1 MIILAINVLF
11 TAFMIALF
19 VWDYRTYGTQSHKDL
34 KSIIMSSGVLGTF
47 VGIFVGLLDFDAFS
61 LQSSIPTLLDGLK
74 TAFYTSIL
82 GMGLAISLSILQK
95 SKNIKS
101 TEERDIY
108 SLFERLE
115 LLNHLQ
121 NLHHLTKLQLVPTKD
136 DIADISRK
144 NYTMIQSCFDEVNVS
159 LKLAVSELAKG
170 ASKELI
176 IALESVIKDFN
187 TNLQT
192 QFGEN
197 FKELNTAVGK
207 LLTWQEE
214 YRHFVQE
221 TQNLLRNVESTL
233 NNTQSAMQVSQQ
245 TLEQILLQNERVSA
259 FYAENLKII
268 QSCEIQNAKL
278 QSHLAQIADL
288 EPSSKQAL
296 QSLENLFNAMRE
308 NAKNAESHIANLNE
322 NIKQYALQSAKDMQE
337 NFDNATQNLL
347 TQSAQRLES
356 MSDNTLK
363 TLQRDFALLRQ
374 SSDESLQ
381 EIRNASTKSLDSMLE
396 GLKQTLGESKELQKH
411 NMEALNTLSEEA
423 KRNHSTI
430 LQTFS
435 TQLKTMNE
443 ETLNALNTSANTARE
458 GVMSQYELSNKY
470 IKTIALQ
477 YSKLL
482 QKLSEDSLTAPKQTS
497 EQILTEFKEFQYAM
511 IENIKQMRDYLVQ
524 NNSELHNFYKVLGEE
539 ILEDS
544 KQNSA
549 LSQELKNSLRN
560 LDEAMSA
567 SVNNFWKNYEW
578 FLQRITELIGVRK

>member
-19 VWDYRTYGTQSHKDL
+19 VWDYRTYGIQSHKDL

-121 NLHHLTKLQLVPTKD
+121 NLHHLTKLQSVPTKD

-233 NNTQSAMQVSQQ
+233 NNTQSAMQASQQ

-278 QSHLAQIADL
+278 QGHLAQIADL

-363 TLQRDFALLRQ
+363 TLQRDFVLLRQ

-396 GLKQTLGESKELQKH
+396 GLKRTLGESKELQKH

>member
-121 NLHHLTKLQLVPTKD
+121 NLHHLTKLQSVPTKD

-197 FKELNTAVGK
+197 FKELNVAVGK

-221 TQNLLRNVESTL
+221 TQNLLHNVESTL

-443 ETLNALNTSANTARE
+443 ETLNALNTSASTARE

>member
-1 MIILAINVLF
+1 MVILAINVLF
-11 TAFMIALF
+11 TGFMIALF

-47 VGIFVGLLDFDAFS
+47 VGIFIGLLDFDAFA
-61 LQSSIPTLLDGLK
+61 LQTSIPTLLDGLK

-82 GMGLAISLSILQK
+82 GMGLAILLAILQK

-101 TEERDIY
+101 TEQNDIDF
-108 SLFERLE
+108 LFERLE
-115 LLNHLQ
+115 LLSHLR
-121 NLHHLTKLQLVPTKD
+121 NLHHLTKLELLPTKD
-136 DIADISRK
+136 DIIELSRK
-144 NYTMIQSCFDEVNVS
+144 NYTMIESCFSEVNTS

-170 ASKELI
+170 ASRELI

-187 TNLQT
+187 ANLQT

-197 FKELNTAVGK
+197 FKELNAAVGK
-207 LLTWQEE
+207 LLSWQEE

-221 TQNLLRNVESTL
+221 TQVLLRNVESTL
-233 NNTQSAMQVSQQ
+233 SNTQSAMQTSQQ
-245 TLEQILLQNERVSA
+245 TFEQILSQNERVSA
-259 FYAENLKII
+259 FYEENLKII
-268 QSCEIQNAKL
+268 QSCEIQNNKL
-278 QSHLAQIADL
+278 QTHLAHIANL

-296 QSLENLFNAMRE
+296 QSLEALFDTMKE
-308 NAKNAESHIANLNE
+308 NAKNAQSHIADLNE
-322 NIKQYALQSAKDMQE
+322 SIKQYALQSAKDMQQ
-337 NFDNATQNLL
+337 NFDNATQSLIA
-347 TQSAQRLES
+347 QSAQKLES
-356 MSDNTLK
+356 MSNDTMK
-363 TLQRDFALLRQ
+363 TLQRDFILLRQ
-374 SSDESLQ
+374 SSDENLQ
-381 EIRNASTKSLDSMLE
+381 EIRNVSIRSLDSMLE
-396 GLKQTLGESKELQKH
+396 GLKQTLEESKGLQKH
-411 NMEALNTLSEEA
+411 NVEVLHTLSEQA
-423 KRNHSTI
+423 SKNHNEI

-435 TQLKTMNE
+435 AQLKTMNE
-443 ETLNALNTSANTARE
+443 ETLDALNASANNARE

-482 QKLSEDSLTAPKQTS
+482 QKLSEDSITTPKQVS
-497 EQILTEFKEFQYAM
+497 EQILSEFNEFQHAM
-511 IENIKQMRDYLVQ
+511 IENIKQVRDYLVQ

-549 LSQELKNSLRN
+549 LSQELKASLRN

-578 FLQRITELIGVRK
+578 FLQRITELIGARK

>member
-1 MIILAINVLF
+1 MIITVNVFF

-19 VWDYRTYGTQSHKDL
+19 VWDYRTYGTQGHKDL

-47 VGIFVGLLDFDAFS
+47 VGIFIGLLDFDTFS
-61 LQSSIPTLLDGLK
+61 LQSSIPMLLDGLK

-82 GMGLAISLSILQK
+82 GMGLAILLSILQK

-101 TEERDIY
+101 TEESDIDF
-108 SLFERLE
+108 LFQKLE
-115 LLNHLQ
+115 LLNHLHH
-121 NLHHLTKLQLVPTKD
+121 LHHLTKLERIPTRD
-136 DIADISRK
+136 DIVDASHK
-144 NYTMIQSCFDEVNVS
+144 NYTLIESCFAEVNTS

-170 ASKELI
+170 ASRELI

-197 FKELNTAVGK
+197 FKELNAAVGK
-207 LLTWQEE
+207 LLSWQEE

-221 TQNLLRNVESTL
+221 TQTLLRNVEGTL
-233 NNTQSAMQVSQQ
+233 SNTQNAMHASQQ
-245 TLEQILLQNERVSA
+245 TLEQILSQNERVSA
-259 FYAENLKII
+259 FYEENLKII
-268 QSCEIQNAKL
+268 QSCEAQNTKL
-278 QSHLAQIADL
+278 QAHLAHIANL

-296 QSLENLFNAMRE
+296 QSLENLFSAMRE

-322 NIKQYALQSAKDMQE
+322 SIKQYALQSAKDMQE
-337 NFDNATQNLL
+337 NFDSAMQSLIA
-347 TQSAQRLES
+347 QSAQRLES
-356 MSDNTLK
+356 MSDNTMK
-363 TLQRDFALLRQ
+363 TLQKDFALLRQ
-374 SSDESLQ
+374 ASDESLQ
-381 EIRNASTKSLDSMLE
+381 EIRSASTKSLDTMLE
-396 GLKQTLGESKELQKH
+396 GLRQTLEESKELQNH
-411 NMEALNTLSEEA
+411 NTQALNTLSEQA
-423 KRNHSTI
+423 RQNHNDI

-435 TQLKTMNE
+435 MQLKTMNE
-443 ETLNALNTSANTARE
+443 ETLNALNTSASTARE

-482 QKLSEDSLTAPKQTS
+482 QKLSEDSITAPKEAS
-497 EQILTEFKEFQYAM
+497 EQILSEFKEFQYAM

-539 ILEDS
+539 TLEDS

-549 LSQELKNSLRN
+549 LSQELKTSLRN

-567 SVNNFWKNYEW
+567 SVNNFWRNYEW
-578 FLQRITELIGVRK
+578 FLQRITELIGARK

>member
-1 MIILAINVLF
+1 MIITVNVFF

-19 VWDYRTYGTQSHKDL
+19 VWDYRTYGTQGHKDL

-47 VGIFVGLLDFDAFS
+47 VGIFIGLLDFDTFS
-61 LQSSIPTLLDGLK
+61 LQSSIPMLLDGLK

-82 GMGLAISLSILQK
+82 GMGLAILLSILQK

-101 TEERDIY
+101 TEESDIDF
-108 SLFERLE
+108 LFQKLE
-115 LLNHLQ
+115 LLNHLHH
-121 NLHHLTKLQLVPTKD
+121 LHHLTKLERIPTRD
-136 DIADISRK
+136 YIVDASHK
-144 NYTMIQSCFDEVNVS
+144 NYTLIESCFAEVNTS

-170 ASKELI
+170 ASRELI

-197 FKELNTAVGK
+197 FKELNAAVGK
-207 LLTWQEE
+207 LLSWQEE

-221 TQNLLRNVESTL
+221 TQTLLRNVEGTL
-233 NNTQSAMQVSQQ
+233 SNTQNAMHASQQ
-245 TLEQILLQNERVSA
+245 TLEQILSQNERVSA
-259 FYAENLKII
+259 FYEENLKII
-268 QSCEIQNAKL
+268 QSCEAQNTKL
-278 QSHLAQIADL
+278 QAHLAHIANL

-296 QSLENLFNAMRE
+296 QSLENLFSAMRE

-322 NIKQYALQSAKDMQE
+322 SIKQYALQSAKDMQE
-337 NFDNATQNLL
+337 NFDSAMQSLIA
-347 TQSAQRLES
+347 QSAQRLES
-356 MSDNTLK
+356 MSDNTMK
-363 TLQRDFALLRQ
+363 TLQKDFALLRQ
-374 SSDESLQ
+374 ASDESLQ
-381 EIRNASTKSLDSMLE
+381 EIRSASTKSLDTMLE
-396 GLKQTLGESKELQKH
+396 GLRQTLEESKELQNH
-411 NMEALNTLSEEA
+411 NTQALNTLSEQA
-423 KRNHSTI
+423 RQNHNDI

-435 TQLKTMNE
+435 MQLKTMNE
-443 ETLNALNTSANTARE
+443 ETLNALNTSASTARE

-482 QKLSEDSLTAPKQTS
+482 QKLSEDSITAPKEAS
-497 EQILTEFKEFQYAM
+497 EQILSEFKEFQYAM

-549 LSQELKNSLRN
+549 LSQELKTSLRN

-567 SVNNFWKNYEW
+567 SVNNFWRNYEW
-578 FLQRITELIGVRK
+578 FLQRITELIGARK

>member
-121 NLHHLTKLQLVPTKD
+121 NLHHLTKLQSVPTKD

-278 QSHLAQIADL
+278 QSHLAQITDL

-497 EQILTEFKEFQYAM
+497 EQILTEFKEFQYTM

>member
-121 NLHHLTKLQLVPTKD
+121 NLHHLTKLQSVPTKD

-197 FKELNTAVGK
+197 FKELNAAVGK

-443 ETLNALNTSANTARE
+443 ETLNALNTSASTARE

>member
-121 NLHHLTKLQLVPTKD
+121 NLHHLTKLQSVPTKD

-233 NNTQSAMQVSQQ
+233 NNTQSVMQVSQQ

>member
-1 MIILAINVLF
+1 MIITVNVFF

-19 VWDYRTYGTQSHKDL
+19 VWDYRTYGTQGHKDL

-47 VGIFVGLLDFDAFS
+47 VGIFIGLLDFDTFS
-61 LQSSIPTLLDGLK
+61 LQSSIPMLLDGLK

-82 GMGLAISLSILQK
+82 GMGLAILLSILQK

-101 TEERDIY
+101 TEESDIDF
-108 SLFERLE
+108 LFQKLE
-115 LLNHLQ
+115 LLNHLHH
-121 NLHHLTKLQLVPTKD
+121 LHHLTKLERIPTRD
-136 DIADISRK
+136 DIVDASHK
-144 NYTMIQSCFDEVNVS
+144 NYTLIESCFAEVNTS

-170 ASKELI
+170 ASRELI

-197 FKELNTAVGK
+197 FKELNAAVGK
-207 LLTWQEE
+207 LLSWQEE

-221 TQNLLRNVESTL
+221 TQTLLRNVEGTL
-233 NNTQSAMQVSQQ
+233 SNTQNAMHASQQ
-245 TLEQILLQNERVSA
+245 TLEQILSQNERVSA
-259 FYAENLKII
+259 FYEENLKII
-268 QSCEIQNAKL
+268 QSCEAQNTKL
-278 QSHLAQIADL
+278 QAHLAHIANL

-296 QSLENLFNAMRE
+296 QSLENLFSAMRE

-322 NIKQYALQSAKDMQE
+322 SIKQYALQSAKDMQE
-337 NFDNATQNLL
+337 NFDSAMQSLIA
-347 TQSAQRLES
+347 QSAQRLES
-356 MSDNTLK
+356 MSDNTMK
-363 TLQRDFALLRQ
+363 TLQKDFALLRQ
-374 SSDESLQ
+374 ASDESLQ
-381 EIRNASTKSLDSMLE
+381 EIRSASTKSLDTMLE
-396 GLKQTLGESKELQKH
+396 GLRQTLEESKELQNH
-411 NMEALNTLSEEA
+411 NTQALNTLSEQA
-423 KRNHSTI
+423 RQNHNDI

-435 TQLKTMNE
+435 MQLKTMNE
-443 ETLNALNTSANTARE
+443 ETLNALNTSASTARE

-482 QKLSEDSLTAPKQTS
+482 QKLSEDSITAPKEAS
-497 EQILTEFKEFQYAM
+497 EQILSEFKEFQYAM

-549 LSQELKNSLRN
+549 LSQELKTSLRN

-567 SVNNFWKNYEW
+567 SVNNFWRNYEW
-578 FLQRITELIGVRK
+578 FLQRITELIGARK